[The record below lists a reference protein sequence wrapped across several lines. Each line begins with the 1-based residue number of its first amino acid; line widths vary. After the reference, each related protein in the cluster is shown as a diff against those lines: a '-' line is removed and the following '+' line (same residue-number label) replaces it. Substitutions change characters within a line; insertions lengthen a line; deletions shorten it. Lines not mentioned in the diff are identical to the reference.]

1 MVMHRTLPYRAIG
14 AALAALLSGCAVG
27 PDFAQPELQSGADY
41 LNKTDPLTTAGAP
54 GAAGTP
60 QKFVPSANIQNDWW
74 ALFRSRSL
82 NTLIEEAIAKNPNIE
97 AAEATLRSA
106 VAAAR
111 AQEGSLFPL
120 VTGNFN
126 ASQNK
131 TAGSLSPATA
141 SNASIYSLYTAQA
154 SVTYTLD
161 VFGGIRRSIEA
172 QDALADLQLYQLRAA
187 YLTLAGNL
195 ATAAVN
201 EASLREQIKATE
213 EIIRLQKDAV
223 RILKLQSEKGQI
235 AGLDVVAQ
243 QTALAQSELSLVPL
257 RKQYAQ
263 NRNLLTALIG
273 RFPNDTPAETFT
285 LQGLHLPRALPLTLP
300 SELVRQ
306 RPDILAAEATLHNA
320 SALVGVATANRLPNL
335 AIAANYGATSVAFDT
350 LLAGSNRFWN
360 VAGNAAQTIF
370 DADTLRQKQ
379 KAAEATF
386 DAAAAS
392 YRSTVLTAF
401 QNVADALRAI
411 QHDAAALAA
420 AAKAE
425 RSASEYLEITK
436 QKLELG
442 AASSLLLISAQQAY
456 QQARVTT
463 IQARAGRLTDTIAL
477 FMALGGGWWNHASAT
492 AVADALPA
500 KRNSD

>member
-1 MVMHRTLPYRAIG
+1 MPI
-14 AALAALLSGCAVG
+14 SS
-27 PDFAQPELQSGADY
+27 FISFEQP
-41 LNKTDPLTTAGAP
+41 
-54 GAAGTP
+54 
-60 QKFVPSANIQNDWW
+60 I
-74 ALFRSRSL
+74 
-82 NTLIEEAIAKNPNIE
+82 
-97 AAEATLRSA
+97 LRSPGN
-106 VAAAR
+106 VAT
-111 AQEGSLFPL
+111 S
-120 VTGNFN
+120 
-126 ASQNK
+126 
-131 TAGSLSPATA
+131 
-141 SNASIYSLYTAQA
+141 
-154 SVTYTLD
+154 
-161 VFGGIRRSIEA
+161 
-172 QDALADLQLYQLRAA
+172 
-187 YLTLAGNL
+187 
-195 ATAAVN
+195 AVN
-201 EASLREQIKATE
+201 EASLREQIKATG
-213 EIIRLQKDAV
+213 EIIRLQKDAL

-273 RFPNDTPAETFT
+273 RFPNDTPAETFS
-285 LQGLHLPRALPLTLP
+285 LQGLHLPRTLPLTLP

-386 DAAAAS
+386 DAAAAN

-442 AASSLLLISAQQAY
+442 AANSLLLISAQQAY
-456 QQARVTT
+456 QQARVAT

-500 KRNSD
+500 KTQ